1 MGLNLFKLLGTIAI
15 ENQGANSAIDDTV
28 DRASSGGSSMID
40 SFKKVGAAVATY
52 LSVDA
57 IISFGQSVVN
67 AAASV
72 AAETSAFSQ
81 IMGDYS
87 DEAAEKVGKIA
98 DATGMVDSRLTP
110 YMTSMT
116 AKFNGLGYDI
126 DEATDYATKGLTM
139 AADASAF
146 WDMSLDES
154 MSHLNSFVNGSYEGG
169 EAIGLFANET
179 QMAAYAIK
187 TGLIEEKKE
196 WAALD
201 EATKQATRLEYAENM
216 MKQSGVIGQASKES
230 SQYANVQANLAEKWR
245 QFQAQIGQPILQN
258 VVIPAMS
265 KLSEIVDK
273 LSVGFEEAKTWI
285 SENQD
290 TLSNLASIAL
300 YATTVFAGF
309 KAAMAI
315 QGAVQGF
322 QQARVA
328 IQLLSAQIGS
338 ANLAQAAL
346 NGTMTV
352 GETIV
357 ALLTGKMTLAQ
368 LAQAGMAKAQAVLNA
383 VMSANPIGIVIT
395 AIVALVAA
403 FVLLWN
409 KSESFR
415 NFWINLWDGIKNAVK
430 VAWDFIKN
438 AVQVGIMFIGSLLS
452 AAFQIIT
459 LPFRFIWENCQDI
472 ILKAWDKIKNIVSKG
487 LEFIRKITSS
497 VFGAVSDFISN
508 IWNKV
513 SSSVSNAVEKAKTK
527 VSNTWNSIKDKTT
540 SVFNSVRDKVSSIFT
555 KIKDTMSEKLE
566 TAKSKV
572 KSAID
577 KIKGFFNFKWSLP
590 KIKLPHFKIKGKF
603 SLDPPSV
610 PKFSIDWYA
619 KAMKNPMLLTEPTI
633 FGYNAQTGQYLGGG
647 EAGSEVV
654 SGTNTLMNMIST
666 AAQTGND
673 AIVYYLQKLVAMLAE
688 YFPEIIDAIDRPMPF
703 DPDRM
708 AVALASPMD
717 RELGKLRGRKERG
730 R

>member
-15 ENQGANSAIDDTV
+15 ENQGANSAIDETV

-116 AKFNGLGYDI
+116 AKFSGLGYDI
-126 DEATDYATKGLTM
+126 DEATNFASKGLTM

-169 EAIGLFANET
+169 EAIGLFANDT

-216 MKQSGVIGQASKES
+216 MKTSGVVGQAAKES
-230 SQYANVQANLAEKWR
+230 EQYANVQANLTEKWR
-245 QFQAQIGQPILQN
+245 QFQAKIGEPFLQN
-258 VVIPAMS
+258 IVIPAMS
-265 KLSEIVDK
+265 LLSDAVDK
-273 LSVGFEEAKTWI
+273 LSEKYDELTVWFDNAKEKVKGLSDNFEKLKTWVK
-285 SENQD
+285 ENE
-290 TLSNLASIAL
+290 T
-300 YATTVFAGF
+300 
-309 KAAMAI
+309 
-315 QGAVQGF
+315 
-322 QQARVA
+322 A
-328 IQLLSAQIGS
+328 IQLVGIAVGTLT
-338 ANLAQAAL
+338 AA
-346 NGTMTV
+346 
-352 GETIV
+352 IV
-357 ALLTGKMTLAQ
+357 AYTAARAIQNAGGIVYLAQ
-368 LAQAGMAKAQAVLNA
+368 LAATAIGVGALTVAETAHTVATTVATAATTAFSAVLAFLTSPITLVIVAIGALIAIGVLLYKNWDTITEKCSEIASKLKEKWGKIKENISNA
-383 VMSANPIGIVIT
+383 VDGAKEKVRN
-395 AIVALVAA
+395 A
-403 FVLLWN
+403 FD
-409 KSESFR
+409 S
-415 NFWINLWDGIKNAVK
+415 IKTK
-430 VAWDFIKN
+430 VTD
-438 AVQVGIMFIGSLLS
+438 
-452 AAFQIIT
+452 
-459 LPFRFIWENCQDI
+459 
-472 ILKAWDKIKNIVSKG
+472 
-487 LEFIRKITSS
+487 
-497 VFGAVSDFISN
+497 
-508 IWNKV
+508 
-513 SSSVSNAVEKAKTK
+513 SVSNAYNKVKDKFDSIKTK
-527 VSNTWNSIKDKTT
+527 ITDSMDNARK
-540 SVFNSVRDKVSSIFT
+540 
-555 KIKDTMSEKLE
+555 
-566 TAKSKV
+566 KV
-572 KSAID
+572 KEAID
-577 KIKGFFNFKWSLP
+577 KIKGFFNFKWELP
-590 KIKLPHFKIKGKF
+590 KLKLPHFKINGKF
-603 SLDPPSV
+603 SLNPPSV

-619 KAMKNPMLLTEPTI
+619 KAMNNPMLLTEPTI

-647 EAGSEVV
+647 EKGSEVV

-673 AIVYYLQKLVAMLAE
+673 AIVYYLQKIVEILAE
-688 YFPEIIDAIDRPMPF
+688 YFPEIMDAMDRPISF
-703 DPDRM
+703 NPDRM

-717 RELGKLRGRKERG
+717 RELGRLRERKDRGR
-730 R
+730 